1 MVCDDSRQLCHDVVT
16 ASAKTFLRL
25 PLYQDMRQ
33 AHPQPRVSL
42 ASQLMSVWWVHG
54 FVSFGLRP
62 VLCSASCQL
71 ALHPIEEIHRPKTVG
86 LFSV

>member
-1 MVCDDSRQLCHDVVT
+1 MISDDCGQVCHDEVM

-42 ASQLMSVWWVHG
+42 ASQLMSVWWVHE

-62 VLCSASCQL
+62 VLCFASCQL
-71 ALHPIEEIHRPKTVG
+71 ALHPIEAIHRPKTAG
-86 LFSV
+86 LFSA

>member
-1 MVCDDSRQLCHDVVT
+1 MIRDDPRQAEHDVVT
-16 ASAKTFLRL
+16 VDPVTFLRL